1 MKRIIPKIREYYGE
15 TVQEVKKCTWPTKD
29 ELIETTVVVIV
40 GVIALSLFIALAD
53 RIMKLIIDALM

>member
-1 MKRIIPKIREYYGE
+1 MKRIIPKIQEYYGE

-53 RIMKLIIDALM
+53 SIMKLIIDALM

>member
-53 RIMKLIIDALM
+53 RVMKLIIDALM

>member
-40 GVIALSLFIALAD
+40 GVIALALFISLAD
-53 RIMKLIIDALM
+53 HIMKLIIDALM

>member
-40 GVIALSLFIALAD
+40 GVISLALFIALAD
-53 RIMKLIIDALM
+53 RIMNLIIDALM

>member
-29 ELIETTVVVIV
+29 ELIETTIVVIV
-40 GVIALSLFIALAD
+40 GVIALAFFIAVAD
-53 RIMKLIIDALM
+53 RFMKLIIDTLM

>member
-29 ELIETTVVVIV
+29 ELIETTIVVIV
-40 GVIALSLFIALAD
+40 GVISLALFIALAD

>member
-29 ELIETTVVVIV
+29 ELIETTVVVII

-53 RIMKLIIDALM
+53 RIMQLIIDALM

>member
-1 MKRIIPKIREYYGE
+1 MKQIIPKIREYYGE

-40 GVIALSLFIALAD
+40 GVIALSIFIAVAD
-53 RIMKLIIDALM
+53 YIMKQIIDTLM

>member
-40 GVIALSLFIALAD
+40 GVIALALFISLAD

>member
-53 RIMKLIIDALM
+53 RVMKLIIDSLM

>member
-1 MKRIIPKIREYYGE
+1 MRRIIPKVREYYGE

-40 GVIALSLFIALAD
+40 GVISLALFIALAD

>member
-1 MKRIIPKIREYYGE
+1 MRRIIPKVREYYGE

-40 GVIALSLFIALAD
+40 GVISLALFIALAD
-53 RIMKLIIDALM
+53 RIMNLIIDALM